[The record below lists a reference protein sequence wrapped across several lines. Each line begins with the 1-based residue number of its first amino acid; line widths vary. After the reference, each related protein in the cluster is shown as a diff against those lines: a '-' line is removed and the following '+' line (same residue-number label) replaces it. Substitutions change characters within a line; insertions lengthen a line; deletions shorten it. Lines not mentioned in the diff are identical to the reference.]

1 MATAPTPPIQHLVVI
16 LGVITL
22 EVAAIVVGVVAA
34 ASAVAAAMD
43 VQEVMATAQYA
54 NSMARK
60 GI

>member
-1 MATAPTPPIQHLVVI
+1 VVI

-43 VQEVMATAQYA
+43 VQEVMATAQSA